1 MAIAFKRQVAR
12 HAAPAAVAV
21 ALGLAA
27 AGPARAEAVHERGT
41 VTSLDGSVLKIKDN
55 AGKDVM
61 LNLDEGWKI
70 VGASKATMADIKPGT
85 FIGTATVGEA
95 TGMKALEVVV
105 FPEAMK
111 GTGEGHY
118 AWDLQP
124 GGKTMMTNA
133 TVNNEVKGT
142 DGKSVML
149 TYKGGEK
156 KVDIK
161 DGTPIVQLG
170 EASKADLVPGA
181 KVFVNASAIDGDKLE
196 KGAVVV
202 GRDGVTPP
210 M

>member
-1 MAIAFKRQVAR
+1 MAFGFKRHIAPVA
-12 HAAPAAVAV
+12 AAA

-27 AGPARAEAVHERGT
+27 AGSANADPIHERGT
-41 VTSLDGSVLKIKDN
+41 ITSLDGSVLKIKDRD
-55 AGKDVM
+55 GKDVM
-61 LNLDEGWKI
+61 LNLDDGWKI

-85 FIGTATVGEA
+85 FIGTATTGEDA
-95 TGMKALEVVV
+95 GMKAVEVVV

-142 DGKSVML
+142 DGKTVTL

-161 DGTPIVQLG
+161 DNTPIVQLG
-170 EASKADLVPGA
+170 DATKADLKPGA
-181 KVFVNASAIDGDKLE
+181 KVFVNASAMTGDKLE
-196 KGAVVV
+196 KGAVIV
-202 GRDGVTPP
+202 GVGGVTPP

>member
-1 MAIAFKRQVAR
+1 MAFAFKR
-12 HAAPAAVAV
+12 HIAPVAVAV
-21 ALGLAA
+21 VVGLAA
-27 AGPARAEAVHERGT
+27 VGSAQADNVHERGT
-41 VTSLDGSVLKIKDN
+41 ITSLDGSVLKIKDN

-61 LNLDEGWKI
+61 LNLDDGWKI
-70 VGASKATMADIKPGT
+70 VGAAKGTIADIKPGT
-85 FIGTATVGEA
+85 FIGTATTGED
-95 TGMKALEVVV
+95 TGMKAVEVVV

-142 DGKSVML
+142 DGKSVTL

-170 EASKADLVPGA
+170 EASKADLKPGS
-181 KVFVNASAIDGDKLE
+181 KVFVNASAMTGDKLE
-196 KGAVVV
+196 KGAVIV
-202 GRDGVTPP
+202 GMDGVTPP

>member
-1 MAIAFKRQVAR
+1 MAFAFKRHIAPVAI
-12 HAAPAAVAV
+12 AAALGFAAVGSAS
-21 ALGLAA
+21 
-27 AGPARAEAVHERGT
+27 AENVHERGT

-61 LNLDEGWKI
+61 LNLDDGWKI

-85 FIGTATVGEA
+85 FIGTATVGED

-105 FPEAMK
+105 FPESMK

-118 AWDLQP
+118 AWDLQ
-124 GGKTMMTNA
+124 GSGKTMMTNA
-133 TVNNEVKGT
+133 TVNNEVKST
-142 DGKSVML
+142 DGKSVTL

-161 DGTPIVQLG
+161 DNTPIVQLG
-170 EASKADLVPGA
+170 EATKADLKPGA
-181 KVFVNASAIDGDKLE
+181 KVFVNASGMTGDKLE
-196 KGAVVV
+196 KGAVIV
-202 GRDGVTPP
+202 GVDGVTPP

>member
-1 MAIAFKRQVAR
+1 MAFAFKRHIAPVA
-12 HAAPAAVAV
+12 
-21 ALGLAA
+21 LAA
-27 AGPARAEAVHERGT
+27 ALGFLAAGAARADNIHERGT
-41 VTSLDGSVLKIKDN
+41 ITSLDGSVLKIKDRD
-55 AGKDVM
+55 GKDVM
-61 LNLDEGWKI
+61 LNLDDGWKI

-85 FIGTATVGEA
+85 FIGTATTGED
-95 TGMKALEVVV
+95 TGMKAVEVVV

-142 DGKSVML
+142 DGKTVTL

-161 DGTPIVQLG
+161 DDTPIVQLG
-170 EASKADLVPGA
+170 DATRADLVPGA
-181 KVFVNASAIDGDKLE
+181 KVFVNASAMTGDKLE

-202 GRDGVTPP
+202 GKDGVTPP

>member
-1 MAIAFKRQVAR
+1 MAFAFKR
-12 HAAPAAVAV
+12 HIAPVAVAV
-21 ALGLAA
+21 VVGLAA
-27 AGPARAEAVHERGT
+27 VGSAQADNVHERGT
-41 VTSLDGSVLKIKDN
+41 ITSLDGSVLKIKDN

-61 LNLDEGWKI
+61 LNLDDGWKI
-70 VGASKATMADIKPGT
+70 VGAAKGTIADIKPGT
-85 FIGTATVGEA
+85 FIGTATVGED

-142 DGKSVML
+142 DGKSVTL

-170 EASKADLVPGA
+170 EASKADLKPGS
-181 KVFVNASAIDGDKLE
+181 KVFVNASAMTGDKLE
-196 KGAVVV
+196 KGAVIV
-202 GRDGVTPP
+202 GKDGVTPP

>member
-1 MAIAFKRQVAR
+1 MAFAFKR
-12 HAAPAAVAV
+12 HIAPVAVAA

-27 AGPARAEAVHERGT
+27 AGPARADNVHERGT
-41 VTSLDGSVLKIKDN
+41 ITSLDGSVLKIKDN

-61 LNLDEGWKI
+61 LNLDDGWKI
-70 VGASKATMADIKPGT
+70 VGASKGTMADIKPGT
-85 FIGTATVGEA
+85 FIGTATTGED
-95 TGMKALEVVV
+95 TGMKAVEVVV

-142 DGKSVML
+142 DGKSVTL

-161 DGTPIVQLG
+161 DNTPIVTLG
-170 EASKADLVPGA
+170 DATKADLAVGA
-181 KVFVNASAIDGDKLE
+181 KVFVNASAMTGDKLE
-196 KGAVVV
+196 KGAVIV
-202 GRDGVTPP
+202 GKDGVTPP

>member
-1 MAIAFKRQVAR
+1 MAYGFKR
-12 HAAPAAVAV
+12 HIAPVAV
-21 ALGLAA
+21 AAALGFAA
-27 AGPARAEAVHERGT
+27 AGPAQRREHPRARHDHVARR
-41 VTSLDGSVLKIKDN
+41 LDPQDQGQRD
-55 AGKDVM
+55 GKDVM
-61 LNLDEGWKI
+61 LNLDDGWKI

-85 FIGTATVGEA
+85 FIGTATTGED
-95 TGMKALEVVV
+95 TGMKAVEVVV

-142 DGKSVML
+142 DGKTVTL

-161 DGTPIVQLG
+161 DSDPDRASSATPRR
-170 EASKADLVPGA
+170 P
-181 KVFVNASAIDGDKLE
+181 
-196 KGAVVV
+196 
-202 GRDGVTPP
+202 T
-210 M
+210 

>member
-1 MAIAFKRQVAR
+1 MLDFKRPVASL
-12 HAAPAAVAV
+12 AVAA
-21 ALGLAA
+21 ALGLAVVA
-27 AGPARAEAVHERGT
+27 SAQAEAVHERGT
-41 VTSLDGSVLKIKDN
+41 ITSLDGSVLKIKDRD
-55 AGKDVM
+55 GKDVM
-61 LNLDEGWKI
+61 LNLDDGWKI

-85 FIGTATVGEA
+85 FIGTATVGED

-142 DGKSVML
+142 DGKTVTL

-156 KVDIK
+156 KVEIK
-161 DGTPIVQLG
+161 DSTPIVQLG

-181 KVFVNASAIDGDKLE
+181 KVFVNASAMTGDKLE

-202 GRDGVTPP
+202 GKDGVTPP